1 MAEKTKKILVCGATG
16 FIGRNVIEY
25 YSKLDKEYSIRAT
38 FNIKKPFYANYP
50 NVDWIKCDLRK
61 EDDVKK
67 AMKGIDI
74 VMHFAATTTGAK
86 DIVSKPYIHVTD
98 NVVMTSLL
106 MREAF
111 HQEVEHF
118 IFPSCT
124 IMYQKSEKALK
135 ENDFNPSDEIQSFY
149 FGAGYTK
156 VYLEKMCEFYS
167 RLNEGKTKYTVMRH
181 SNMYGPHD
189 KYDLEK
195 SHVTG
200 ATITKVMESKDNK
213 ISVWGTGEEKRDLL
227 YIEDLVRFIDL
238 SLKKQKNNYEL
249 FNVGLGEGIKIKD
262 LVNKVIKHSGKVI
275 EVEHDLSKPTVP
287 TSLFLDCSKA
297 EKLLGWKPKYTLD
310 MGLIKTLQWYRG
322 REVIELRA
330 KVLDL
335 EARLKEKNK
344 NKDLAVI
351 IQSRDRPDKLRE
363 TIDNLYSSCEARA
376 NFDIVIAIDDDQ
388 KELYKDIRKDYPEL
402 ICIYS
407 PHKHQDWTQL
417 IKRQHKF
424 ILDNDYYFI
433 WAICDDI
440 FGIHDGWDKAI
451 IKHKGKFADGLFTIC
466 DNTVVERGQMQ
477 AKSQDCVDIR
487 NENYNVKDYN
497 MTHNSEKLYHLACD
511 RLPVYTKQWIK
522 FMGTFLHEQKYAMM
536 HELITASLV
545 LLLDYLYGEDRMI
558 KLDVNDG
565 FHWEGLVN
573 NQATDIRIDDV
584 GTRGEVYMRLRD
596 NDYEQLRPIVEKMHK
611 EIVAKSKN

>member
-1 MAEKTKKILVCGATG
+1 MAEKTKKILICGATG
-16 FIGRNVIEY
+16 FIGRNVLDFY
-25 YSKLDKEYSIRAT
+25 GKLDKQYSIRAT
-38 FNIKKPFYANYP
+38 FNIKKPFHVDYP

-61 EDDVKK
+61 EKDVKK

-124 IMYQKSEKALK
+124 IMYQKSDKALK
-135 ENDFNPSDEIQSFY
+135 ESDFNPSDEIQSFY
-149 FGAGYTK
+149 FGAGHTK
-156 VYLEKMCEFYS
+156 VYLEKMCKFYS
-167 RLNEGKTKYTVMRH
+167 KLNNSKTKYTVMRH

-200 ATITKVMESKDNK
+200 ATITKVMESVDNK

-262 LVNKVIKHSGKVI
+262 LVKKVIKHSGKVVEI
-275 EVEHDLSKPTVP
+275 EHDLSKPTVP

-310 MGLIKTLQWYRG
+310 MGLKNTLEWYRS
-322 REVIELRA
+322 REILELKA
-330 KVLDL
+330 QILDL
-335 EARLKEKNK
+335 QAKLEKANK

-351 IQSRDRPDKLRE
+351 IQSRDRPDKL
-363 TIDNLYSSCEARA
+363 TAIINNLYSTCESRA
-376 NFDIVIAIDDDQ
+376 NFDIVIAIDNDQ
-388 KELYKDIRKDYPEL
+388 KEMYRVVRDNFPE
-402 ICIYS
+402 IKSIYS
-407 PHKHQDWTQL
+407 PHVPKNWTQL
-417 IKRQHKF
+417 VKRQHKF
-424 ILDNDYYFI
+424 ILENDYYFI
-433 WAICDDI
+433 WAICDDT
-440 FGIHDGWDKAI
+440 FGVHNGWDRAI
-451 IKHKGKFADGLFTIC
+451 IKQKGKFADGLFTIS
-466 DNTVVERGQMQ
+466 DNTIKENDVAQ
-477 AKSQDCVDIR
+477 AKARECVNIR
-487 NENYNVKDYN
+487 NQNYNVKEHHLP
-497 MTHNSEKLYHLACD
+497 HNSEKLYHFACD

-522 FMGTFLHEQKYAMM
+522 FMGTFLHQQKYAMM

-545 LLLDYLYGEDRMI
+545 YLLDYLYGEDRMI
-558 KLDVNDG
+558 KLTVDDG
-565 FHWEGLVN
+565 FHWEGLDN
-573 NQATDIRIDDV
+573 NATTDITV
-584 GTRGEVYMRLRD
+584 GGVPKVEVYMQLRD
-596 NDYEQLRPIVEKMHK
+596 NEFELLRPIAEKMHK
-611 EIVAKSKN
+611 EIVAKSKK